1 MLLQSRR
8 VRLASDTSRR
18 TVPPSATSFP
28 RHLLKVVDQVP
39 ETRGLGAVLI
49 DFGRMQRLRPP
60 PPGSATVVFER
71 RTKPMSVPSMLVQPG
86 TTTAQRAQAPQR
98 PRTADTSPATEWINL
113 GLNCGGAA
121 LAWIGVAGLSALAPA
136 TGGLSGFGAA
146 IVYGGAAAS
155 TGQCVVSVARV
166 VNVQRDRADIN
177 RSWDANRWYVRT
189 MLAADVVGLVGAG
202 GALKELKATNAVL
215 RQAGYSFSRA
225 SQGEAISR
233 PMRRALTSALEL
245 EGGRRVAGAVINRVV
260 RQRLMD
266 GVGGVVGLF
275 ASSYSG
281 ALGEVGSG
289 FWDVVVWITEET
301 GQRS

>member
-1 MLLQSRR
+1 
-8 VRLASDTSRR
+8 
-18 TVPPSATSFP
+18 
-28 RHLLKVVDQVP
+28 
-39 ETRGLGAVLI
+39 
-49 DFGRMQRLRPP
+49 
-60 PPGSATVVFER
+60 
-71 RTKPMSVPSMLVQPG
+71 
-86 TTTAQRAQAPQR
+86 
-98 PRTADTSPATEWINL
+98 
-113 GLNCGGAA
+113 
-121 LAWIGVAGLSALAPA
+121 VAGLTALAPA

-146 IVYGGAAAS
+146 MVYGGAAAA

-166 VNVQRDRADIN
+166 VNVERGRADVN

-225 SQGEAISR
+225 SQGETISR
-233 PMRRALTSALEL
+233 PMRKALTSALDL
-245 EGGRRVAGAVINRVV
+245 QGARRVPGIVINKVV

-266 GVGGVVGLF
+266 GVAGVIGLF

-281 ALGEVGSG
+281 ALGELGSG